1 MAAISA
7 MFSVMD
13 HSITALER
21 AFHLARS
28 GNCSSVQDIKKR
40 LVAEGHSVT
49 KITGKVLSK
58 QLGVLIKA
66 ARSSHAPRS

>member
-1 MAAISA
+1 MAAISG
-7 MFSVMD
+7 MLSVMD

-21 AFHLARS
+21 AFQLARLGS
-28 GNCSSVQDIKKR
+28 CSSVKDIKKR

-58 QLGVLIKA
+58 QLDVLIKA
-66 ARSSHAPRS
+66 AMSSHAPRS